1 MKKLKY
7 YFGFSYLKPSF
18 YWPIR
23 VLLILYFLLIYGGL
37 IYDLS
42 TDKIKYYSNTDQY
55 FNIILSDPNFYYI
68 YIVPSIVIY
77 FLSVILEFFL
87 TVDDNKN
94 IKKK

>member
-7 YFGFSYLKPSF
+7 YFGFSFLKPST

-23 VLLILYFLLIYGGL
+23 VFLILYFLIICGGL

-42 TDKIKYYSNTDQY
+42 IDNIKYYSNTDQY
-55 FNIILSDPNFYYI
+55 FNMLLSDSTFYYI
-68 YIVPSIVIY
+68 YIIPFIVIY
-77 FLSVILEFFL
+77 LFSVILEFFL
-87 TVDDNKN
+87 TVDKNKN

>member
-7 YFGFSYLKPSF
+7 YFGFSFLKPTF

-23 VLLILYFLLIYGGL
+23 VLLTLYFILIYGGL

-55 FNIILSDPNFYYI
+55 FNIILSDPIFYYI
-68 YIVPSIVIY
+68 YILPFIVIY

-87 TVDDNKN
+87 TVDNNKN

>member
-68 YIVPSIVIY
+68 YIVPFIVIY

-94 IKKK
+94 IKNK

>member
-7 YFGFSYLKPSF
+7 YFGFSYLKPPF

-68 YIVPSIVIY
+68 YIVPFIVIY
-77 FLSVILEFFL
+77 FLSVILEFFF

>member
-68 YIVPSIVIY
+68 YIVPFIVIY

-87 TVDDNKN
+87 TVDDNQN

>member
-7 YFGFSYLKPSF
+7 YFGFSFLKPTF

-23 VLLILYFLLIYGGL
+23 VLLILYFILIYGGL

-55 FNIILSDPNFYYI
+55 FNIILSDPIFYYI
-68 YIVPSIVIY
+68 YILPFIVIY

-87 TVDDNKN
+87 TVDNNKN

>member
-7 YFGFSYLKPSF
+7 YFGFSFLKPAF

-23 VLLILYFLLIYGGL
+23 VLLILYILVIIGGL

-42 TDKIKYYSNTDQY
+42 TVKIKYYSNTDQY
-55 FNIILSDPNFYYI
+55 FNMLLSDSNFYYI
-68 YIVPSIVIY
+68 YIVPFITIY
-77 FLSVILEFFL
+77 FFSVVLEFFL
-87 TVDDNKN
+87 TIDNNKN

>member
-7 YFGFSYLKPSF
+7 YFGFSFLKATF

-23 VLLILYFLLIYGGL
+23 VLLILYFILIYGGL

-55 FNIILSDPNFYYI
+55 FNIILSDPIFYYI
-68 YIVPSIVIY
+68 YNLPFIVIY

-87 TVDDNKN
+87 TVDNNKN